1 MPATKIDKVPM
12 LKNPNIQLFLNNQPA
27 LCAFLLNFLRHKP
40 PDANIYLVGG
50 IVRDLLCGLKKQ
62 KDIDLMVDCANENTI
77 KNLLK
82 LLKQQKTVLSWQK
95 VGRSFPVFKLTI
107 PGIAEEI
114 DFALARTEQTT
125 GTGHRDFSF
134 QADKISATEDAKRR
148 DFTVNALFCRIYM
161 EENTIQHEI
170 LDFFTGL
177 SDLQDRL
184 LRCVGETTAR
194 FTEDPL
200 RMLRAIRFTRKGF
213 KLHNDIAIHIRKMAA
228 ELLPTLSKERIHD
241 EFLRAMQADLQATHN
256 DYKRFNLYPIC
267 FPGINHLL
275 PEQDTELPEISLQ
288 PERELIFAIMLAP
301 FLISKKFKPGQD
313 FHRKLEKTLNE
324 LRIPNPGKIRSALS
338 TFCRLALLPEG
349 QTPTATQEK
358 IINSPQGQDGLYLYQ
373 LYRQKADL
381 PELQNIS
388 NPPERLPGQFFIK
401 SGFRPGP
408 GFEELLLFARELQWH
423 GAAPQEVKE
432 KLQHEFPDYDY
443 SRLASSP
450 ANDC

>member
-1 MPATKIDKVPM
+1 MPQ
-12 LKNPNIQLFLNNQPA
+12 NPHIQLFLDNQPA
-27 LCAFLLNFLRHKP
+27 LCTFLLNFLRHKP
-40 PDANIYLVGG
+40 PEANIYLVGG

-82 LLKQQKTVLSWQK
+82 MLKQQGTIFAWQK
-95 VGRSFPVFKLTI
+95 VGRSFPVFKLTV
-107 PGIAEEI
+107 PGISEEL

-134 QADKISATEDAKRR
+134 QADKISAADDAQRR
-148 DFTVNALFCRIYM
+148 DFTVNALFCRIYAN
-161 EENTIQHEI
+161 ENKIQHEV

-200 RMLRAIRFTRKGF
+200 RMLRAIRFSRKGF
-213 KLHNDIAIHIRKMAA
+213 RLHNDIATHIRKMAA
-228 ELLPTLSKERIHD
+228 ELLPTISKERIHD
-241 EFLRAMQADLQATHN
+241 EFLRSMQADLHATHN
-256 DYKRFNLYPIC
+256 DYRQFNLYPLC
-267 FPGINHLL
+267 FPGIDHLL
-275 PEQDTELPEISLQ
+275 PETSDELPEITQQ
-288 PERELIFAIMLAP
+288 PEREIIFAILLVP
-301 FLISKKFKPGQD
+301 FLNSTKFRPGPD

-324 LRIPNPGKIRSALS
+324 LRTPNPGKIRSALS
-338 TFCRLALLPEG
+338 TLCKLALLPEN

-358 IINSPQGQDGLYLYQ
+358 IINSPQGPDGLYLYQ
-373 LYRQKADL
+373 LYRQKAGL
-381 PELQNIS
+381 PELHDIS

-408 GFEELLLFARELQWH
+408 GFEELLLFARELQWK
-423 GAAPQEVKE
+423 GVSPQDLGE
-432 KLQHEFPDYDY
+432 KLQSEFPNCDY
-443 SRLASSP
+443 SRLNSS
-450 ANDC
+450 NTDD

>member
-1 MPATKIDKVPM
+1 M
-12 LKNPNIQLFLNNQPA
+12 LKNPNIQFFLDNQPA

-40 PDANIYLVGG
+40 PESNIYLVGG

-82 LLKQQKTVLSWQK
+82 LLKQQRTILTWQK
-95 VGRSFPVFKLTI
+95 VGRSFPVFKLNV
-107 PGIAEEI
+107 PGIPEEL

-134 QADKISATEDAKRR
+134 LAEKISAADDARRR
-148 DFTVNALFCRIYM
+148 DFTVNALFCRVYM
-161 EENTIQHEI
+161 EENKIQHEI
-170 LDFFTGL
+170 LDFYTGL

-213 KLHNDIAIHIRKMAA
+213 RLHNDISSHILKMAA

-241 EFLRAMQADLQATHN
+241 EFLRAMQADLHATHN
-256 DYKRFNLYPIC
+256 DYKRFRLYPIC

-275 PEQDTELPEISLQ
+275 PETDTELPEINQQ
-288 PERELIFAIMLAP
+288 PEREIIFAIILAP
-301 FLISKKFKPGQD
+301 FLINKKFKPEPN
-313 FHRKLEKTLNE
+313 FHRNLEKKLND
-324 LRIPNPGKIRSALS
+324 LRTPNPGKIRSALS
-338 TFCRLALLPEG
+338 TFCKLALLPENN
-349 QTPTATQEK
+349 TPIAMQEK
-358 IINSPQGQDGLYLYQ
+358 ILNSPQGPDGLYLYQ
-373 LYRQKADL
+373 LYRQKTNL
-381 PELQNIS
+381 PELHNIS
-388 NPPERLPGQFFIK
+388 TPPERLPGQFFIK

-423 GAAPQEVKE
+423 SASPQEVRE

-450 ANDC
+450 ADGG